1 MHSQLWQ
8 GACCWPVCSGKGHT
22 CAPSRHKRSKANVF
36 WGQCILQVWSQGVE
50 ELMMKSCESWIPE
63 YQVAYLRCP
72 AESLL
77 AVFPCKTVQAVYIVN
92 VMQRHRTGQVLC
104 LWVLFSLGLF
114 PGMHLQDNGG
124 PLGWES
130 MLGVCCLVMGTC
142 LPSPLPTKE
151 RKRFF
156 WHLMGEGAP
165 KETGLSLSMNFYLPW

>member
-1 MHSQLWQ
+1 MQQCTASCGRVLAVGLCAQ
-8 GACCWPVCSGKGHT
+8 ARVTPVLLRDTKEARPTFSEDQ
-22 CAPSRHKRSKANVF
+22 R
-36 WGQCILQVWSQGVE
+36 ILQVWSQGVE

-63 YQVAYLRCP
+63 YQVAYLGCP

-77 AVFPCKTVQAVYIVN
+77 AVFPCKTVQAVYVVN

-130 MLGVCCLVMGTC
+130 VLGVPCLVMGTC
-142 LPSPLPTKE
+142 LSSPLPTKE
-151 RKRFF
+151 RKGFF
-156 WHLMGEGAP
+156 WTLDGWRS
-165 KETGLSLSMNFYLPW
+165 T